1 MQYFLSLFT
10 DYFKNL
16 DKLTFLLISIFVAVL
31 IFFNYRIGLNAKLW
45 QASSDLEKFFRFYAL
60 YLFTFGGA
68 YLIQYLTNRS
78 APGFS
83 APLLILIALAPA
95 IFALKVVFNAHRPV
109 FFKLFE
115 WPRSRFFFML
125 ADYPLRLLLV
135 LIIVW
140 LLWRWIQPAY
150 PFCGLT
156 FRNFDWKPYL
166 ILLACMVPLIA
177 FASTRPDFLLT
188 YPKLRTIGFYTD
200 TSPTPWL
207 DRLWFEIS
215 YGIDFITI
223 EVFFRGFL
231 VLAFAHFMGKEAILP
246 MAAFYCVI
254 HFGKPLPECISSYFG
269 GMLLGILVY
278 RTQTII
284 GGLIVHLGIA
294 WLMEAGGYIGN
305 AVVKKTINL

>member
-1 MQYFLSLFT
+1 MQYFLSLFS

-16 DKLTFLLISIFVAVL
+16 DKLTFLFITIFVAVL
-31 IFFNYRIGLNAKLW
+31 IFFNYRIGLNVKLW
-45 QASSDLEKFFRFYAL
+45 QASTDLEKFLRFYAL
-60 YLFTFGGA
+60 YFFTFGGA

-78 APGFS
+78 TPNFS
-83 APLLILIALAPA
+83 TPLLILIALAPA
-95 IFALKVVFNAHRPV
+95 VFALKVVFNMHRPV
-109 FFKLFE
+109 FFKIFE
-115 WPRSRFFFML
+115 WPKSRFFFIL
-125 ADYPLRLLLV
+125 ADYPIRLILV

-140 LLWRWIQPAY
+140 MLWRWIRPAY

-156 FRNFDWKPYL
+156 FTNFDWKPYL

-177 FASTRPDFLLT
+177 FASTRPDFLHT
-188 YPKLRTIGFYTD
+188 YPKLKTIAFYTD
-200 TSPTPWL
+200 TSSMRWL

-231 VLAFAHFMGKEAILP
+231 VLLFAHFMGKDAILP

-254 HFGKPLPECISSYFG
+254 HFGKPMPECISSYFG
-269 GMLLGILVY
+269 GLLLGVLVY
-278 RTQTII
+278 KTQTII
-284 GGLIVHLGIA
+284 GGLMVHLGIA

-305 AVVKKTINL
+305 AVVKKTTNL